1 MNKDRSNLSP
11 RRLILPWPLWLR
23 SGQLPCFF
31 LVRFLCPVMK
41 FRGAT
46 PTYATNERGLLKRS
60 ILPTTVMTRAL
71 IWVPTPRTLWS
82 RRPRSSDIT
91 NSCRVW
97 FNCPICR
104 SRDLTASSKNNM
116 ALATGLVIKSTLA
129 SMLSR
134 SFFKFLCPAAQG
146 IPHCWAK
153 ALKLTMLFERCD
165 ISCCRTACTVWM
177 RISVMLLW
185 RMGVSS
191 ASETASLA
199 NAIASLRSVFCPDK
213 WVLIHIETVQP
224 LMTLISWPRFSSWR
238 HNKL

>member
-165 ISCCRTACTVWM
+165 ISCCRTAKTEV
-177 RISVMLLW
+177 ISTFLVENFQKNVTEIPQDSPAFMQG
-185 RMGVSS
+185 R
-191 ASETASLA
+191 
-199 NAIASLRSVFCPDK
+199 NAALKPRSYFFG
-213 WVLIHIETVQP
+213 EAG
-224 LMTLISWPRFSSWR
+224 
-238 HNKL
+238 NK